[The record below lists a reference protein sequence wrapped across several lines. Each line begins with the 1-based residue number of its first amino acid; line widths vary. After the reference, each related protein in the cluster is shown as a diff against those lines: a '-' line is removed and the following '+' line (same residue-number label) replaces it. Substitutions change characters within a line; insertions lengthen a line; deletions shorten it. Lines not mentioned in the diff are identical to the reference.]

1 MKAKHNDRP
10 PEAASAT
17 PAASASSRAV
27 DAQPHAADP
36 LEHVA
41 AAVRQRGLT
50 TPALMLLTIA
60 RPLGFVG
67 AQCLSLV
74 QPLIPEQ
81 EWQARIGRTASALED
96 EALWTR
102 LEKLLQ

>member
-1 MKAKHNDRP
+1 MKSDQNDRP
-10 PEAASAT
+10 PEAPAAK
-17 PAASASSRAV
+17 PAVAASARAV
-27 DAQPHAADP
+27 ESHSHAADP

-41 AAVRQRGLT
+41 AAVRQRGLA

-67 AQCLSLV
+67 AQCLSMV
-74 QPLIPEQ
+74 QPLIPQQ

-102 LEKLLQ
+102 LENLLQ

>member
-1 MKAKHNDRP
+1 
-10 PEAASAT
+10 
-17 PAASASSRAV
+17 
-27 DAQPHAADP
+27 
-36 LEHVA
+36 
-41 AAVRQRGLT
+41 
-50 TPALMLLTIA
+50 MLLTIA